1 MSGAGEYRFDR
12 KEMILSDPVKVAK
25 GCVKGYLLKYER
37 PDDEIQTKLDQF
49 RTIWF
54 VCLGGGG
61 AYLSKPAF
69 TSPPFLDVRSTIPT
83 NRNTQPASNAS
94 FFNFSN

>member
-61 AYLSKPAF
+61 VLTFPSQLSLHLL
-69 TSPPFLDVRSTIPT
+69 SWM
-83 NRNTQPASNAS
+83 
-94 FFNFSN
+94 